1 MHTRGLWAR
10 EETEVN
16 YLENS
21 ERENSA
27 EKNIQPPAMDP
38 IVCSFSIVQERH
50 RHEYLRLFC

>member
-21 ERENSA
+21 EKKIQQKKLFNHLQWMLLLAHSA
-27 EKNIQPPAMDP
+27 SFKRDIVMNI
-38 IVCSFSIVQERH
+38 
-50 RHEYLRLFC
+50 